1 LHHQS
6 TVGGLILR
14 VSQGDIRFRVRAI
27 AGTHVVLMAMDMNAD
42 TRKGLRGFA
51 IKRGVSGQPQTFLR
65 GIKFFEELVPH
76 HDPKQDFSSRDQP
89 FQTFLWSDYHASP
102 GTSYDFTIIA
112 LYGDIRAFEERHT
125 LAFSI
130 KTEPEFDQGHGVFFN
145 RGTIASH
152 AFETTFNNKPLTDEM
167 TENVSDDGKLL
178 DPETA
183 WLSRGLAEAC
193 LKYINDTK
201 QGEGLRVC
209 AYEFTYLP
217 VLRALKRAIDR
228 GVDVQIVYH
237 DTKKEKD
244 PNRAAI
250 AKARLPKSVTHVR
263 TRTQIPHNK
272 FMVKLVGG
280 TPMQVWTGST
290 NFTDTG
296 FFGQTNVGHQVADA
310 KLAKTYLDY
319 WTELAKDPVHSKALK
334 NAIDLTPNPP
344 NAIAKSSIAAFF
356 SPRKADNMLDWYGQR
371 IDDTASLA
379 MMTIPFNVAM
389 TILAA
394 LGQKRD
400 AMRFVILEDIPA
412 PEVNDAEKRNRG
424 KLAFSNGAILGKS
437 FIRFKRGVGG
447 AKVAPIPNSGLDQW
461 FVDEELARPTNKGH
475 VFFVHAKVLLID
487 PLSDDPLVCSGSANF
502 SKNSLTA
509 NDENMLLIR
518 GNTRAADIYMTELDR
533 IFRHFRARDIINAT
547 ADQHKNVLLL
557 DTTDGWI
564 EPNFNDGT
572 FKNNRRLLFF
582 PLTNGNKPWSVLAAT
597 DADPFKD
604 EDARAAKVRADRSA
618 KAKARKTT
626 AAKKAKKAKTAK
638 KAKSAKKAKK
648 ASRKRRTPS
657 KSKAKSKTTHKRSKK
672 R

>member
-1 LHHQS
+1 
-6 TVGGLILR
+6 
-14 VSQGDIRFRVRAI
+14 
-27 AGTHVVLMAMDMNAD
+27 
-42 TRKGLRGFA
+42 
-51 IKRGVSGQPQTFLR
+51 
-65 GIKFFEELVPH
+65 
-76 HDPKQDFSSRDQP
+76 
-89 FQTFLWSDYHASP
+89 
-102 GTSYDFTIIA
+102 
-112 LYGDIRAFEERHT
+112 
-125 LAFSI
+125 
-130 KTEPEFDQGHGVFFN
+130 
-145 RGTIASH
+145 
-152 AFETTFNNKPLTDEM
+152 
-167 TENVSDDGKLL
+167 
-178 DPETA
+178 
-183 WLSRGLAEAC
+183 
-193 LKYINDTK
+193 
-201 QGEGLRVC
+201 
-209 AYEFTYLP
+209 
-217 VLRALKRAIDR
+217 
-228 GVDVQIVYH
+228 
-237 DTKKEKD
+237 
-244 PNRAAI
+244 
-250 AKARLPKSVTHVR
+250 
-263 TRTQIPHNK
+263 
-272 FMVKLVGG
+272 
-280 TPMQVWTGST
+280 
-290 NFTDTG
+290 
-296 FFGQTNVGHQVADA
+296 
-310 KLAKTYLDY
+310 
-319 WTELAKDPVHSKALK
+319 
-334 NAIDLTPNPP
+334 
-344 NAIAKSSIAAFF
+344 
-356 SPRKADNMLDWYGQR
+356 
-371 IDDTASLA
+371 
-379 MMTIPFNVAM
+379 M